1 MARPVSGT
9 VKTSQVK
16 VKQKNG
22 DIYVLER
29 KSVYDPEKGY
39 TKSLG
44 TRLIGKIPAGQSE
57 MVPTR
62 PRKNKAETAPVV
74 AIRQRVGLTQILQW
88 IGEASGI
95 DEDLYSATDTA
106 TAQKILT
113 LAQYWLANEGK
124 TLPHIEKW
132 QMTHPTAYAAGLSE
146 SNYSRLFDELGRDE
160 QVQQNYFK
168 NRALRLDDAPSIAF
182 DSTTIST
189 YSHQQIDARQGFN
202 KAEDG
207 LNTVKLLTLYSVK
220 TRQPIAFNK
229 QPGNLP
235 DVTSLENALN
245 ELTFLDL
252 IRPLIV
258 TDNGYYSQSNIT
270 EMTRR
275 HKQFLTLASIDIK
288 WIGKHLNDHREELET
303 AGSLCPWD
311 STIHGI
317 TVPVMHEITWQRERN
332 RGAAQAGEV
341 VKESHRYY
349 LHFFLNRTNVARDD
363 QRLMEDLWQLKQLV
377 SDGVELS
384 DSAQKNADRFLIV
397 HHRGRG
403 GRLQV
408 QFNEEAIKEARKNY
422 GYFVL
427 ISNKAMDCFQ
437 ALEDYRLRE
446 KIEEAFKVHK
456 DRLDGSR
463 TRVWFSESLRGRM
476 FVQFVALGY
485 YCFLMSK
492 IKELKETL
500 GTDPQLTQT
509 QRDDE
514 LGLKRWLEQRSL
526 GQILDWFDCQ
536 EETCIQTETGRKR
549 WTSENTQRDRLL
561 LSKLGI
567 Q

>member
-39 TKSLG
+39 TKSIG

-62 PRKNKAETAPVV
+62 ARKNKAETAPVV

-132 QMTHPTAYAAGLSE
+132 QMTHPTPYAAGLSE

-270 EMTRR
+270 EMTRISIA
-275 HKQFLTLASIDIK
+275 QGLEWALANLTPIFQRYQTRQSSNMLS
-288 WIGKHLNDHREELET
+288 R
-303 AGSLCPWD
+303 
-311 STIHGI
+311 HGI